1 MSTASPIQAQGPAA
15 AVPPPVEPLAP
26 RRRWWR
32 PATGNPVARA
42 IYFAIL
48 AFCTFLFMY
57 PFIWAVS
64 SSLKTRNDFFDHN
77 SRLIPSPFHPSNY
90 LDVFRGVSDVA
101 YKAAFGTWLWNSLW
115 IAVLAALTV
124 TVSSALV
131 AFGFAYFR
139 FPLRN
144 FFFGCVLA
152 TMMLPGVVTLVPT
165 YLIWNKLHFTGP
177 GTFLFLSKNQYPLWA
192 PNLFGSAFYIF
203 LQRQFFLGIPR
214 ELFEAARM
222 DGDNYWTMFWRI
234 AVPLA
239 KPALI
244 VTAVFEFK
252 ASWTE
257 LQKTLI
263 YLRADN
269 TFTVPRGLKNLL
281 DLYGPSNGG
290 HGDYQVIIAGTV
302 LATLPMIIV
311 FFLGQ
316 RYFVE
321 GIATQGRK
329 G

>member
-1 MSTASPIQAQGPAA
+1 MSSVASPGPAQGPAQAIPA
-15 AVPPPVEPLAP
+15 AEPIAPERRWRRPPAPPLA
-26 RRRWWR
+26 RVVYLLLL
-32 PATGNPVARA
+32 GG
-42 IYFAIL
+42 
-48 AFCTFLFMY
+48 CTVVFVY
-57 PFIWAVS
+57 PFVWAVS
-64 SSLKTRNDFFDHN
+64 SSLKTRDDFFDHEA
-77 SRLIPSPFHPSNY
+77 RLLPNPVRFENY
-90 LDVFRGVSDVA
+90 REVFKGVPGQL
-101 YKAAFGTWLWNSLW
+101 YKAAFGTWLWNSFW
-115 IAVLAALTV
+115 IAILAALTV
-124 TVSSALV
+124 TISSALV

-139 FPLRN
+139 FPMRN

-152 TMMLPGVVTLVPT
+152 TMMLPGVATMVPT
-165 YLIWNKLHFTGP
+165 YLLWNKIHFTGP
-177 GTFLFLSKNQYPLWA
+177 GTFLLLSKNQYPLWA

-214 ELFEAARM
+214 EMFEASRM
-222 DGDNYWTMFWRI
+222 DGDNYWGMFWRI

-239 KPALI
+239 KPAMI
-244 VTAVFEFK
+244 VTFIFEFK

-257 LQKTLI
+257 LQKALI

-290 HGDYQVIIAGTV
+290 HGDYQVIVAATV
-302 LATLPMIIV
+302 LATLPMIVV

>member
-1 MSTASPIQAQGPAA
+1 MSQASPIQSQGPMQ
-15 AVPPPVEPLAP
+15 AVPPDVVVEPP
-26 RRRWWR
+26 RRWWR
-32 PATGNPVARA
+32 PPAGHVAGRA
-42 IYFAIL
+42 IYFGIL
-48 AFCTFLFMY
+48 TICTFLFLY
-57 PFIWAVS
+57 PFVWALS
-64 SSLKTRNDFFDHN
+64 SSLKTRNEFFDHN
-77 SRLIPSPFHPSNY
+77 SRLIPHPFHWSNY
-90 LDVFRGVSDVA
+90 SDVFNGVSDIV
-101 YKAAFGTWLWNSLW
+101 YKAAFATWLWNSLW
-115 IAVLAALTV
+115 IALLAALTV
-124 TVSSALV
+124 TISSALV
-131 AFGFAYFR
+131 AFGFAYFQ

-144 FFFGCVLA
+144 FFFACVLA

-165 YLIWNKLHFTGP
+165 YLIWNKIHFTGP

-257 LQKTLI
+257 LQKALI

-290 HGDYQVIIAGTV
+290 HGDYQVIIAATV
-302 LATLPMIIV
+302 LATLPMIVV

>member
-1 MSTASPIQAQGPAA
+1 MASPAQAQGPAQA
-15 AVPPPVEPLAP
+15 IPAMPPVAP
-26 RRRWWR
+26 RWRRVM
-32 PATGNPVARA
+32 PSASPIAKA
-42 IYFAIL
+42 IYLLLL
-48 AFCTFLFMY
+48 AVCTVLFMY
-57 PFIWAVS
+57 PFVWALS
-64 SSLKTRNDFFDHN
+64 ASAKPRNEVFDN
-77 SRLIPSPFHPSNY
+77 RLIPKHFHLSNY
-90 LDVFRGVSDVA
+90 LDVFRGVSDVE
-101 YKAAFGTWLWNSLW
+101 YHAAFGTWLWNSMW
-115 IAVLAALTV
+115 IGLLAAVTV

-152 TMMLPGVVTLVPT
+152 TMMLPGVATLVPT
-165 YLIWNKLHFTGP
+165 YLLWNKIGFTGP

-203 LQRQFFLGIPR
+203 LLRQFFLGIPR
-214 ELFEAARM
+214 ELFEASRM

-234 AVPLA
+234 AAPLA
-239 KPALI
+239 RPAMI
-244 VTAVFEFK
+244 VTFIFEFK

-257 LQKTLI
+257 LQKSLI
-263 YLRADN
+263 YLRDDG
-269 TFTVPRGLKNLL
+269 TFTVPRGLKVLL
-281 DLYGPSNGG
+281 DLFGPSAGG

-302 LATLPMIIV
+302 LATLPMIVV

>member
-1 MSTASPIQAQGPAA
+1 MSQATPMQSQGPGEASA
-15 AVPPPVEPLAP
+15 PLVPLAP
-26 RRRWWR
+26 RRWWR
-32 PATGNPVARA
+32 PPTGNPIGRLLYLAL
-42 IYFAIL
+42 L
-48 AFCTFLFMY
+48 AFCTFVFLY
-57 PFIWAVS
+57 PFVWALS

-77 SRLIPSPFHPSNY
+77 SRLIPHPFHWSNY

-101 YKAAFGTWLWNSLW
+101 YKAAYASWLWNSLW
-115 IAVLAALTV
+115 IAVLAAVTV
-124 TVSSALV
+124 TLSSALV

-214 ELFEAARM
+214 ELFEASRM

-252 ASWTE
+252 ANWTE
-257 LQKTLI
+257 LQKALI

-269 TFTVPRGLKNLL
+269 DFTVPRGLKNLL

>member
-1 MSTASPIQAQGPAA
+1 VSSVASPGSAQGPAQ
-15 AVPPPVEPLAP
+15 PIPVMEPVVP
-26 RRRWWR
+26 RRRFWQ
-32 PATGNPVARA
+32 PAAGPVRRA
-42 IYFAIL
+42 LYLLVL
-48 AFCTFLFMY
+48 AGCTIVFIY

-64 SSLKTRNDFFDHN
+64 SSLKTRNDFFDHQA
-77 SRLIPSPFHPSNY
+77 RLVPHPFNWINY
-90 LDVFRGVSDVA
+90 KEVFTGVPGQL
-101 YKAAFGTWLWNSLW
+101 YRAAFGTWLWNSLW

-124 TVSSALV
+124 TISSALV

-165 YLIWNKLHFTGP
+165 YLLWNKIHFTGP

-234 AVPLA
+234 AAPLA
-239 KPALI
+239 RPAMI
-244 VTAVFEFK
+244 VTFIFEFK
-252 ASWTE
+252 ANWTE
-257 LQKTLI
+257 LQKSLI
-263 YLRADN
+263 YLRSDA
-269 TFTVPRGLKNLL
+269 TFTIPRGLKNLL

-290 HGDYQVIIAGTV
+290 HGDYQVIVAATV

>member
-1 MSTASPIQAQGPAA
+1 MSTASPIQAQGPAS
-15 AVPPPVEPLAP
+15 AVPPPVEPVAP

-32 PATGNPVARA
+32 PPTGNPIMRVV
-42 IYFAIL
+42 YLAIL

-57 PFIWAVS
+57 PFVWAVS
-64 SSLKTRNDFFDHN
+64 SSFKTRNDFFDHN

-124 TVSSALV
+124 TISSALV

-234 AVPLA
+234 AAPLA

>member
-1 MSTASPIQAQGPAA
+1 MSEVTPVQAQGPAQA
-15 AVPPPVEPLAP
+15 LPVAPPIAP
-26 RRRWWR
+26 GRRFWR
-32 PATGNPVARA
+32 PPTGNPVGRA
-42 IYFAIL
+42 LYL
-48 AFCTFLFMY
+48 AVLALCTVIFLY
-57 PFIWAVS
+57 PFVWALS

-77 SRLIPSPFHPSNY
+77 SRLLPHPVHWSNY
-90 LDVFRGVSDVA
+90 LDVFRGVSGIA
-101 YKAAFGTWLWNSLW
+101 YKAAFANWLWNSLW
-115 IAVLAALTV
+115 IAVLAAVTV
-124 TVSSALV
+124 TLSSALV

-165 YLIWNKLHFTGP
+165 YLIWNKIHFTGP

-214 ELFEAARM
+214 ELFEASRM

-257 LQKTLI
+257 LQKALI
-263 YLRADN
+263 YLRSDD
-269 TFTVPRGLKNLL
+269 TFTIPRGLKNLL

>member
-1 MSTASPIQAQGPAA
+1 VSSIASPTQSQGPAQPLPA
-15 AVPPPVEPLAP
+15 AEPLAP
-26 RRRWWR
+26 KRRWYRR
-32 PATGNPVARA
+32 PAGPLQRA
-42 IYFAIL
+42 LYYVLLGA
-48 AFCTFLFMY
+48 CTLLFVY
-57 PFIWAVS
+57 PFIWALS
-64 SSLKTRNDFFDHN
+64 NSLKTRTDFFDHQTQ
-77 SRLIPSPFHPSNY
+77 LIPSPVNWVNY
-90 LDVFRGVSDVA
+90 KEVFTGVPGQL
-101 YKAAFGTWLWNSLW
+101 YEAAFGTWLWNSLW
-115 IAVLAALTV
+115 IAVAAALTV
-124 TVSSALV
+124 TLSSALV

-165 YLIWNKLHFTGP
+165 YLLWNKLHFTGP
-177 GTFLFLSKNQYPLWA
+177 GTFLFLSKNQYPLWV

-203 LQRQFFLGIPR
+203 LMRQFFLGIPR
-214 ELFEAARM
+214 ELFEASRM

-234 AVPLA
+234 AAPLA
-239 KPALI
+239 RPAMI
-244 VTAVFEFK
+244 VTFVFEFK

-257 LQKTLI
+257 LQKAVI
-263 YLRADN
+263 YLRTDN

-281 DLYGPSNGG
+281 DLYGPSAGG
-290 HGDYQVIIAGTV
+290 HGDYQVIVAATV
-302 LATLPMIIV
+302 LSTLPMLVV